1 MIQDGWRHSL
11 ASNSISEQL
20 LFTRDLP
27 GISDQHRLDLSEN
40 IPEALAS
47 SAFMKSEYGSAR
59 QRRSYELFEIGAHLP
74 LGSESD
80 SRRRQDRATGF
91 GEIGADFGPIFESDL
106 RRILD
111 RSRKDPW
118 DRLRIHEGGTLP
130 IMNHDPLYAISGER
144 PQSSSDYYTTAAN
157 VIRDLSDTQEVGIK
171 LGAAILTD
179 SAHSTF
185 PLQQSF
191 FSPKS
196 LVA

>member
-1 MIQDGWRHSL
+1 MIQDAWRHSL

-20 LFTRDLP
+20 LFTRDRP
-27 GISDQHRLDLSEN
+27 GISDQQHRLDVSEN
-40 IPEALAS
+40 IPEALAL

-74 LGSESD
+74 ESD

-118 DRLRIHEGGTLP
+118 DPLRIHEGGTLP
-130 IMNHDPLYAISGER
+130 IMNHDPLSVISGEK
-144 PQSSSDYYTTAAN
+144 P
-157 VIRDLSDTQEVGIK
+157 
-171 LGAAILTD
+171 
-179 SAHSTF
+179 
-185 PLQQSF
+185 
-191 FSPKS
+191 
-196 LVA
+196 